1 MVAHRE
7 RIEAVWRQAHFEWE
21 QRQMHQAAAQYK
33 YAVEQDATAHTA
45 RPSPLISGYT
55 PTKPPVYGKDGF
67 KERDQQKFVKRF
79 IVYARGQDAI
89 SEIKFN
95 VSKFWSHVRG
105 VLSNVLPAM
114 AAEANA
120 LHAKGIS
127 NKERA
132 EAVPTSATVLAAEV
146 KRLQDNAKLT
156 AAEVKSLTLE
166 ARTRPACGG
175 WGGNGC
181 DSILRPPDP
190 LVDRAKASCGNGDVA
205 KPKTVLAISHP
216 EVV

>member
-1 MVAHRE
+1 
-7 RIEAVWRQAHFEWE
+7 
-21 QRQMHQAAAQYK
+21 
-33 YAVEQDATAHTA
+33 
-45 RPSPLISGYT
+45 
-55 PTKPPVYGKDGF
+55 
-67 KERDQQKFVKRF
+67 
-79 IVYARGQDAI
+79 
-89 SEIKFN
+89 EIKFN

-114 AAEANA
+114 AAEADA
-120 LHAKGIS
+120 FHAKGIS

-132 EAVPTSATVLAAEV
+132 PVVPAPPTVLAAEV
-146 KRLQDNAKLT
+146 KRLQANATLA

-166 ARTRPACGG
+166 ARTRPACGD
-175 WGGNGC
+175 GGGDGC

>member
-1 MVAHRE
+1 MTDWQARDMD
-7 RIEAVWRQAHFEWE
+7 ILTDEAAEDIDYFHPKAVIQAL
-21 QRQMHQAAAQYK
+21 K
-33 YAVEQDATAHTA
+33 YGMKSDEAKALVRNSYDFDD
-45 RPSPLISGYT
+45 
-55 PTKPPVYGKDGF
+55 K
-67 KERDQQKFVKRF
+67 
-79 IVYARGQDAI
+79 
-89 SEIKFN
+89 EIKFN
-95 VSKFWSHVRG
+95 VSKFWSHVRC

-114 AAEANA
+114 AAEADA

-132 EAVPTSATVLAAEV
+132 EAVPASATVLAAEV
-146 KRLQDNAKLT
+146 KRLQDYAKLT

-175 WGGNGC
+175 GGGNGC